1 MDKSSMVE
9 CLINYYTD
17 GNQAK
22 FAAMLGIPAQNV
34 SAWIK
39 RGTFNAEL
47 LFEKLDGVSAEWLLT
62 GEGEM
67 LKSAQQQNVDIV
79 LDKRDKEL
87 ISLCKLLVKNYQQ
100 RDDIMGKLVSMVKGL
115 WCCAICLHIF

>member
-9 CLINYYTD
+9 SLINYYTD

-47 LFEKLDGVSAEWLLT
+47 LFEKLNGVSAEWLLT
-62 GEGEM
+62 GEGNM
-67 LKSAQQQNVDIV
+67 LKDEQQNVDV
-79 LDKRDKEL
+79 AVDYRDKEL
-87 ISLCKLLVKNYQQ
+87 IGLCKLLVKNYQQ
-100 RDDIMGKLVSMVKGL
+100 RDDVMGKLVSMVNKL
-115 WCCAICLHIF
+115 

>member
-79 LDKRDKEL
+79 LHKRDKEL

-115 WCCAICLHIF
+115 WCCAIGLHIF

>member
-1 MDKSSMVE
+1 MVE

-62 GEGEM
+62 GEGDM

-79 LDKRDKEL
+79 LYKRDKEL

-115 WCCAICLHIF
+115 

>member
-1 MDKSSMVE
+1 MVE

-115 WCCAICLHIF
+115 

>member
-1 MDKSSMVE
+1 MVE

-87 ISLCKLLVKNYQQ
+87 ISLCKLFVKNYQQ

-115 WCCAICLHIF
+115 

>member
-1 MDKSSMVE
+1 MVE

-39 RGTFNAEL
+39 TRTLDEETQ
-47 LFEKLDGVSAEWLLT
+47 FETLGGVSA
-62 GEGEM
+62 
-67 LKSAQQQNVDIV
+67 
-79 LDKRDKEL
+79 
-87 ISLCKLLVKNYQQ
+87 
-100 RDDIMGKLVSMVKGL
+100 
-115 WCCAICLHIF
+115 